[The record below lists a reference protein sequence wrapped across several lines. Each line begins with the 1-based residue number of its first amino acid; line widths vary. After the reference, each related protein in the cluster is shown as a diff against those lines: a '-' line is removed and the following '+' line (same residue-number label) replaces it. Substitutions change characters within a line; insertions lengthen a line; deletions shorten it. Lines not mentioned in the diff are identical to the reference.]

1 MSKVFGFRELG
12 HIAIFGMGLA
22 LVSVATRE

>member
-12 HIAIFGMGLA
+12 RIVVFGMGLA
-22 LVSVATRE
+22 WVSVATKE